1 MPPRVSLG
9 GAGASDITPQED
21 KIMTLQFAP
30 LRITLALLTLLLATG
45 APVLGAVE
53 RLSLSEPVAELEKRL
68 STPPSAPQQPG
79 VRSPQGARPEIAP
92 YALVLDRDSL
102 DPKSTDALLTAIADL
117 RAAGGRVVAIRPK
130 TPAPSAGKPIDGGI
144 AVLALACDALAF
156 ESGATLAGAT
166 ADWCTSATKRTE
178 LAEKLARLGRIDP
191 LLAARVIDPATDLS
205 WTSASGFSA
214 RKAGEV
220 ELAAAG
226 QPIELSAATLNSI
239 AIEAREFKS
248 VSTAIA
254 AIERGELQSRD
265 PAGPKRSAPGL
276 GAGSGTGAGAPAA
289 PPRDSGRGA
298 GPKLDP
304 EMQAKVDAKL
314 KEYAAALSELKRDLD
329 EFDRYFTGSAG
340 TWTTEN
346 RGLKEV
352 WEDKSDNTRH
362 ADTKVK
368 CERLQRSLKENVTSL
383 GRILKSVDRM
393 VKDRENPVYTRLKAN
408 QESLDGLR
416 EALERNKVDDYER
429 FRNEVRK
436 LK

>member
-1 MPPRVSLG
+1 
-9 GAGASDITPQED
+9 
-21 KIMTLQFAP
+21 MTLQFAP
-30 LRITLALLTLLLATG
+30 LRIALAFLTLLLATG

-53 RLSLSEPVAELEKRL
+53 RLSLSEPVAELERRL
-68 STPPSAPQQPG
+68 STPPSVPPQPG

-92 YALVLDRDSL
+92 YALILDRDSL

-130 TPAPSAGKPIDGGI
+130 TPAPSAGKPIDGGV

-220 ELAAAG
+220 ELATAG

-265 PAGPKRSAPGL
+265 PAGPKRPAPGT
-276 GAGSGTGAGAPAA
+276 GTGAGAPAA
-289 PPRDSGRGA
+289 PPQESGRSA

-304 EMQAKVDAKL
+304 EMQTKVDAKL
-314 KEYAAALSELKRDLD
+314 KQYSAALSELKRNLD

-346 RGLKEV
+346 QGLKEV

-383 GRILKSVDRM
+383 GRIVNSVDRM
-393 VKDRENPVYTRLKAN
+393 VKDRENPAYTRLKAN

>member
-1 MPPRVSLG
+1 
-9 GAGASDITPQED
+9 
-21 KIMTLQFAP
+21 MTLQFAP
-30 LRITLALLTLLLATG
+30 LRIALAFLTLLLATG

-68 STPPSAPQQPG
+68 STPPSVPPQPG

-92 YALVLDRDSL
+92 YALILDRDSL

-130 TPAPSAGKPIDGGI
+130 TPAPSAGKPIDGGV

-156 ESGATLAGAT
+156 ESGATIAGAT

-220 ELAAAG
+220 ELATAG

-265 PAGPKRSAPGL
+265 PAGPKRPAPGM
-276 GAGSGTGAGAPAA
+276 GTGAGAPAA
-289 PPRDSGRGA
+289 PPQESGRSA

-314 KEYAAALSELKRDLD
+314 KQYSAALSELKRDLD
-329 EFDRYFTGSAG
+329 EFDSYFTGSAG

-346 RGLKEV
+346 QGLKEV

-383 GRILKSVDRM
+383 GRIVNSVDRM

-408 QESLDGLR
+408 QESLAGLR

>member
-1 MPPRVSLG
+1 
-9 GAGASDITPQED
+9 
-21 KIMTLQFAP
+21 MTLQFAP
-30 LRITLALLTLLLATG
+30 LRIALAFLTLLLATG

-53 RLSLSEPVAELEKRL
+53 RLSLSEPVAELERRL
-68 STPPSAPQQPG
+68 STPPSVPPQPG

-92 YALVLDRDSL
+92 YALILDRDSL

-130 TPAPSAGKPIDGGI
+130 TPAPSAGKPIDGGV

-214 RKAGEV
+214 RKSGEV
-220 ELAAAG
+220 ELATAG

-265 PAGPKRSAPGL
+265 PAGPKRPAPGT
-276 GAGSGTGAGAPAA
+276 GTGAGAPAA
-289 PPRDSGRGA
+289 PPQESGRSA

-304 EMQAKVDAKL
+304 EMQTKVDAKL
-314 KEYAAALSELKRDLD
+314 KQYSAALSELKRNLD

-346 RGLKEV
+346 QGLKEV

-383 GRILKSVDRM
+383 GRIVNSVDRM
-393 VKDRENPVYTRLKAN
+393 VKDRENPAYTRLKAN

>member
-1 MPPRVSLG
+1 
-9 GAGASDITPQED
+9 
-21 KIMTLQFAP
+21 MTLQFAP
-30 LRITLALLTLLLATG
+30 LRIALAFLTLLLATG

-68 STPPSAPQQPG
+68 STPPSVPPQPG

-92 YALVLDRDSL
+92 YALILDRDSL

-130 TPAPSAGKPIDGGI
+130 TPAPSAGKPIDGGV

-156 ESGATLAGAT
+156 ESGATIAGAT

-220 ELAAAG
+220 ELATAG

-265 PAGPKRSAPGL
+265 PAGPKRPAPGT
-276 GAGSGTGAGAPAA
+276 GTGAGAPAA
-289 PPRDSGRGA
+289 PPQESGRSA

-304 EMQAKVDAKL
+304 EMQTKVDAKL
-314 KEYAAALSELKRDLD
+314 KQYSAALSELKRDLD
-329 EFDRYFTGSAG
+329 EFDSYFTGSAG

-346 RGLKEV
+346 QGLKEV

-383 GRILKSVDRM
+383 GRIVNSVDRM
-393 VKDRENPVYTRLKAN
+393 VKDRENPAYTRLKAN

>member
-1 MPPRVSLG
+1 
-9 GAGASDITPQED
+9 
-21 KIMTLQFAP
+21 MTLQFAP
-30 LRITLALLTLLLATG
+30 LRIALAFLTLLLATG

-68 STPPSAPQQPG
+68 STPPSVPPQPG

-130 TPAPSAGKPIDGGI
+130 TPAPSAGKPIDGGV

-156 ESGATLAGAT
+156 ESGATIAGAT

-205 WTSASGFSA
+205 WTSASGISA

-220 ELAAAG
+220 ELATAG

-265 PAGPKRSAPGL
+265 PAGPKRPARGMGT
-276 GAGSGTGAGAPAA
+276 GAGAGAPAA
-289 PPRDSGRGA
+289 PPQESGRSA

-304 EMQAKVDAKL
+304 EMQTKVDAKL
-314 KEYAAALSELKRDLD
+314 KQYSAALSELKRDLD

-346 RGLKEV
+346 QGLKEV

-383 GRILKSVDRM
+383 GRIVNSVDRM

-408 QESLDGLR
+408 QESLAGLR